1 MKILVWNV
9 RGLNNPFK
17 QREIR
22 KMLRRLK
29 ISLFCLVE
37 TCVKF
42 DKADAIKEFL
52 VPGWDWFH
60 NYSTHYLGRIWICWD
75 LNALSISLISIHE
88 QAISCRDTI
97 QGRGPWMFSGIY
109 GSINGMDRR
118 RLWRELDTVQ
128 ASVGTCPWLV
138 AGDFNV
144 IRSHD
149 EKWGKA
155 GFSCYE
161 MDFIGCINRL
171 EIDDLAFTGMLH
183 TWSNKQVGED
193 FVSKKLDKV
202 VSNLDWLSSFV
213 NTSVDFL
220 EGGVSDHSPTLI
232 LVEYVNFGPKPFKF
246 FNFWADY
253 PQLLDWIK

>member
-1 MKILVWNV
+1 
-9 RGLNNPFK
+9 
-17 QREIR
+17 
-22 KMLRRLK
+22 
-29 ISLFCLVE
+29 
-37 TCVKF
+37 
-42 DKADAIKEFL
+42 
-52 VPGWDWFH
+52 
-60 NYSTHYLGRIWICWD
+60 
-75 LNALSISLISIHE
+75 
-88 QAISCRDTI
+88 
-97 QGRGPWMFSGIY
+97 MFSGIY

-118 RLWRELDTVQ
+118 RMWRELDTVH

-193 FVSKKLDKV
+193 FVSK
-202 VSNLDWLSSFV
+202 SWIESC
-213 NTSVDFL
+213 
-220 EGGVSDHSPTLI
+220 LI
-232 LVEYVNFGPKPFKF
+232 
-246 FNFWADY
+246 
-253 PQLLDWIK
+253 

>member
-1 MKILVWNV
+1 
-9 RGLNNPFK
+9 
-17 QREIR
+17 
-22 KMLRRLK
+22 
-29 ISLFCLVE
+29 
-37 TCVKF
+37 VKF

-88 QAISCRDTI
+88 QAISCRVTT

-149 EKWGKA
+149 EKW
-155 GFSCYE
+155 
-161 MDFIGCINRL
+161 
-171 EIDDLAFTGMLH
+171 
-183 TWSNKQVGED
+183 V
-193 FVSKKLDKV
+193 KLDFLVMKWTLLV
-202 VSNLDWLSSFV
+202 ALTDWRLMTWLLLV
-213 NTSVDFL
+213 CYIL
-220 EGGVSDHSPTLI
+220 YLI
-232 LVEYVNFGPKPFKF
+232 SK
-246 FNFWADY
+246 
-253 PQLLDWIK
+253 